1 VNYVDHPAWEVNHVW
16 SLSLEEQFYLIWPL
30 AFMVFGPRGGRIGL
44 PVFLALAP
52 VFRVAA
58 RVWFRDHAALG
69 YSSTLTGMDSI
80 AAGCLLALLTY
91 DRTLSS
97 QWRLSPPGYIKLGLL
112 SAAVLVASAVL
123 CGPVP
128 VYHLI
133 LGRTFNAAAICLLI
147 WSLANRA
154 DSPVGQFLHRK
165 SVVVV
170 GVLSYSL
177 YLWQQ
182 LFLSPTRDDWYC
194 RWPQNIGLALL
205 AAAVS
210 YIFIERPFLRLKEMP

>member
-1 VNYVDHPAWEVNHVW
+1 MP
-16 SLSLEEQFYLIWPL
+16 
-30 AFMVFGPRGGRIGL
+30 
-44 PVFLALAP
+44 
-52 VFRVAA
+52 
-58 RVWFRDHAALG
+58 
-69 YSSTLTGMDSI
+69 
-80 AAGCLLALLTY
+80 
-91 DRTLSS
+91 
-97 QWRLSPPGYIKLGLL
+97 
-112 SAAVLVASAVL
+112 
-123 CGPVP
+123 
-128 VYHLI
+128 
-133 LGRTFNAAAICLLI
+133 CLLI

-210 YIFIERPFLRLKEMP
+210 YIFIERPFLRLKGMP